1 MSITRGAE
9 VFHMKVGLDITYQP
23 TSVKWDTEQ
32 VVITIKY
39 YACSV
44 AWTFNDPQDM
54 DHLGAYVGNTGY
66 TMVSAVGQSKDQ
78 LVKTITKTVVPGASV
93 QTFNY
98 RGTINGIY
106 AGSEY
111 HPTHVRT
118 ATVAALPP
126 APTSPPSASVSWY
139 WPTELYRSSTK
150 PGGLTL
156 VVNGVPPDQGPQPE
170 ELCAR
175 TRVKYVV
182 EGRQFSMRYSSP
194 GNCAVS
200 TVDENASDVE
210 VCCSY
215 RSMDEEPPSGGTMV
229 ASAPE

>member
-78 LVKTITKTVVPGASV
+78 LVKTITKTMVPGASV

-126 APTSPPSASVSWY
+126 APTSPPSAPAA
-139 WPTELYRSSTK
+139 PTINMVDYSGAEATI
-150 PGGLTL
+150 
-156 VVNGVPPDQGPQPE
+156 VPPDGGSSSIDLYEQQTSTS
-170 ELCAR
+170 LA
-175 TRVKYVV
+175 
-182 EGRQFSMRYSSP
+182 FS
-194 GNCAVS
+194 S
-200 TVDENASDVE
+200 TVDTAQFPGE
-210 VCCSY
+210 
-215 RSMDEEPPSGGTMV
+215 
-229 ASAPE
+229 